1 MSGRPGRL
9 SRPSVV
15 VLVSLAAAAVAA
27 ISGRRPWLSARVDDA
42 VLGATT
48 VSGTGTQVVPGLVAL
63 ALILAAAVLAAAT
76 SGPVMRRVSLVVGGC
91 VALGLGALAVRAATS
106 APDLLGAIAAEASSR
121 TGSIPVTDAQV
132 SAWPWLVVAASAL
145 AGAACLAGLRGAAG
159 GRGLS
164 QRYDA
169 PAAADVPG
177 PRGQRTPAPW
187 DQLDHDVDPTDA

>member
-15 VLVSLAAAAVAA
+15 VLVSLAGAAVAA

-132 SAWPWLVVAASAL
+132 SAWPT
-145 AGAACLAGLRGAAG
+145 LRKPLGTSG
-159 GRGLS
+159 F
-164 QRYDA
+164 
-169 PAAADVPG
+169 
-177 PRGQRTPAPW
+177 
-187 DQLDHDVDPTDA
+187 

>member
-1 MSGRPGRL
+1 MLVPWAAPG
-9 SRPSVV
+9 
-15 VLVSLAAAAVAA
+15 VAP

-145 AGAACLAGLRGAAG
+145 AGAACLAGLRGAPG
-159 GRGLS
+159 GGALP
-164 QRYDA
+164 QGY
-169 PAAADVPG
+169 PPPPADVPG

-187 DQLDHDVDPTDA
+187 DQLDHDIDPTDA